1 MHGSASFLHDE
12 PSSIRSGSTFCG
24 LKKKMTSFVRLTFPI
39 LLVSYALS
47 RSSHPAH
54 VPGSP
59 MRDRSRRLT
68 MIHDSSDAGPVERS
82 GARDD
87 LMQMVLGGLW
97 PVEAHVETLLDR
109 LEAGR
114 TAR

>member
-1 MHGSASFLHDE
+1 
-12 PSSIRSGSTFCG
+12 
-24 LKKKMTSFVRLTFPI
+24 
-39 LLVSYALS
+39 
-47 RSSHPAH
+47 
-54 VPGSP
+54 
-59 MRDRSRRLT
+59 

-114 TAR
+114 TVR